1 MATISTL
8 SYDTLETW
16 QDDDAYEPKYYLRL
30 KFGDF
35 EVYRWEV
42 DWNMLNHYNDD
53 DREQYIATKLRK
65 LFEPHGH
72 VVLEPEG

>member
-8 SYDTLETW
+8 SYETLETYNSDEDYGCQYW
-16 QDDDAYEPKYYLRL
+16 LVL

-35 EVYRWEV
+35 EVTRWEV
-42 DWNMLNHYNDD
+42 DWNMLNHYDEG
-53 DREQYIATKLRK
+53 DREQFIAKKLRK

-72 VVLEPEG
+72 VTLLPEG